1 MTTKT
6 GRNAIQMITRRT
18 ALLAG
23 ATAGLA
29 TTFRTGFAA
38 APPTTPKQAPAF
50 YRMKVGDIELTAIS
64 DGYGVYPKIDG
75 FVRNAPNEAVSAALA
90 EHFEPSDRVVIP
102 VTTLVVNTGGKLVLI
117 DTGNGDMAAPTSGTW
132 MDNFRAAGFTPEA
145 VDVVVLSHFHGDHIN
160 GLRLKDG
167 TQRFPQAEIKAP
179 APELAFWLNDENKAK
194 AASPLMQANFG
205 GVERVIK
212 PIAKS
217 ITPYEWDK
225 EVAPGVIA
233 IGAPGHTP
241 GHTMFA
247 IASGSTHFMAVSDI
261 TNNTALFVRNPD
273 WAVMFDTDPD
283 MARATRHRVLDMVAT
298 EKMQVG
304 FYHAP
309 FPANGFITR
318 DGASRYNL
326 VPATWTMPI

>member
-1 MTTKT
+1 
-6 GRNAIQMITRRT
+6 
-18 ALLAG
+18 
-23 ATAGLA
+23 
-29 TTFRTGFAA
+29 
-38 APPTTPKQAPAF
+38 
-50 YRMKVGDIELTAIS
+50 
-64 DGYGVYPKIDG
+64 
-75 FVRNAPNEAVSAALA
+75 
-90 EHFEPSDRVVIP
+90 VIIP
-102 VTTLVVNTGGKLVLI
+102 FTTLVVNTGGKLVLI

-132 MDNFRAAGFTPEA
+132 MANFLAAGFKPEA
-145 VDVVVLSHFHGDHIN
+145 VDMVIFSHLHGDHIN

-167 TQRFPQAEIKAP
+167 TQRFPQAEIKMP
-179 APELAFWLNDENKAK
+179 ALEAAFWMSEENKAK
-194 AASPLMQANFG
+194 AASPMMQANFAG
-205 GVERVIK
+205 AERVFK
-212 PIAKS
+212 PIMKNV
-217 ITPYEWDK
+217 TLYDWDK

-283 MARATRHRVLDMVAT
+283 MARATRHRVLDMVAA
-298 EKMQVG
+298 EKMHVG

-318 DGASRYNL
+318 DGDSRYNL